1 MSAKDT
7 VKFENKG
14 EIKMIAHRGLSGLER
29 ENTCPAFVAAGLKSY
44 YGIETDVH
52 VTKDGKIIVYH
63 DNNLL
68 RLTGLDKVIEE
79 TDFAELRELTLTDTD
94 GVTIRK
100 DLFLP
105 SLEEYIS
112 ICKKYDKVAVLELK
126 NPMEEK
132 YISKIVETIMEMDW
146 FEKTIFISFAGENL
160 VALKKLYPS
169 AKAQFLSSVASEEAV
184 NFILGNDLDADLSAK
199 CITKDLVDKLHKA
212 GKKVNVWTV
221 NDVEHAKELK
231 ACGVDFIT
239 TNILE

>member
-1 MSAKDT
+1 MNEKDT
-7 VKFENKG
+7 IKFDDKG
-14 EIKMIAHRGLSGLER
+14 EIKMVAHRGVSGLER
-29 ENTCPAFVAAGLKSY
+29 ENTCPAFVAAGVKSY

-68 RLTGLDKVIEE
+68 RLTGLDKIIEE

-94 GVTIRK
+94 GVTVRK

-105 SLEEYIS
+105 SLEEYIA
-112 ICKKYDKVAVLELK
+112 ICRKYDKVAVLELK

-132 YISKIVETIMEMDW
+132 YLSKIAETITDMGW

-160 VALKKLYPS
+160 VKLKKLYPS
-169 AKAQFLSSVASEEAV
+169 ARAQFLSSVASEEVV
-184 NFILGNDLDADLSAK
+184 NFILGNDFDADLSEK
-199 CITKDLVDKLHKA
+199 CITRELVDELHNA

-221 NDVEHAKELK
+221 NDLERAEYLK
-231 ACGVDFIT
+231 DCGVDFIT